1 MKVNSVYILCKLLLQ
16 QHKLCRFQV
25 VVKLYLSGSFWRVY
39 VYICSPTYKGVM
51 LIQEFI
57 FMTLS
62 HPPWSNLTN
71 SQKYARQKC
80 LNLCIS
86 VSHLISVQCD
96 IPENIHFYTCICYIS
111 INRYCVINWALN
123 LVHICLIRCTLYNA
137 CTITLSVSTFS
148 FNVEGFCV

>member
-57 FMTLS
+57 FMTRS

-111 INRYCVINWALN
+111 TIDIAS
-123 LVHICLIRCTLYNA
+123 LIGLWVWFT
-137 CTITLSVSTFS
+137 SVSFD
-148 FNVEGFCV
+148 VHCIMHVQLH